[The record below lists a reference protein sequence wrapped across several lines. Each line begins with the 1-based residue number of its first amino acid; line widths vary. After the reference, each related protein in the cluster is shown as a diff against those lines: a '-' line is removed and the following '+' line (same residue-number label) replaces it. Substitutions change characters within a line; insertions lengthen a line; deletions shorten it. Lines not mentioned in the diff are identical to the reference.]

1 MKGQCQASV
10 AHVQIMCGAG
20 VFSKKYYC
28 NDWRRFAI
36 QCGQK
41 SKFALNQAQAPMPD
55 HCTLSLKACF
65 GQGLCSRTQGL
76 WSQTFSFATV
86 RQEMKEVSRE
96 IFWLLVMQISLY
108 HKID

>member
-41 SKFALNQAQAPMPD
+41 SKFVLNQAQAPMPD
-55 HCTLSLKACF
+55 HCTLSLRLVLGKVCALVPKVCGPRHF
-65 GQGLCSRTQGL
+65 
-76 WSQTFSFATV
+76 
-86 RQEMKEVSRE
+86 
-96 IFWLLVMQISLY
+96 LLPQ
-108 HKID
+108 